1 MPINKTILTSPKYG
15 RYTRPSIIKLGP
27 AETVE
32 PYAISTKYFRFC
44 QILSQKPPAAG
55 VDSGVTKKARKN
67 LYSASRDY
75 REPVADQVRRNANGQ
90 TTHPGDQRGP
100 TGLNLT
106 AFCNRDQRAATGA
119 RKDI

>member
-1 MPINKTILTSPKYG
+1 MKPKTVTKYQEHNRDSEKEAGDYLNSFYIFFTNKRSEIKYKKGMPINKTILTSPKYG

-55 VDSGVTKKARKN
+55 VDSGVTKKRVRPV
-67 LYSASRDY
+67 LRQSR
-75 REPVADQVRRNANGQ
+75 
-90 TTHPGDQRGP
+90 
-100 TGLNLT
+100 LS
-106 AFCNRDQRAATGA
+106 
-119 RKDI
+119 